1 MPKNPTTPKPSTPLK
16 QLNKFDQ
23 DSTNVYELL
32 VIGAGPA
39 GLTAAGRAGS
49 LGARVLVIEKNREP
63 GKKLTISGGGR
74 CNVTNAEVDIHRLV
88 HRYGKD
94 GKRLFSVLSGFTPSH
109 CIEFFQTQQV
119 PIKIEAEQRA
129 FPADDKAH
137 SIRDALVRFCE
148 RNGVEILTQTPV
160 KEIHSVPGSTILDH
174 FEISKDITDTKDTC
188 SQSSKVWKVTTSR
201 GQEYYGRSL
210 LLATGG
216 FARPETGST
225 GDGFGWLETLGHS
238 VRHPEPILVPI
249 RVSDPGHDKLMG
261 LSSQDWGLS
270 AYDPTGIKVISARGK
285 ILFTHFGLS
294 GPLVLNHSL
303 QIQELGK
310 LWDKHSGQTQPS
322 SNLSQ
327 KTKNPS
333 SGFHLFVDFFPG
345 TDHGTLDR
353 QLVELIQSSSRKNL
367 DTLLAVL
374 IPPRLVSQILS
385 TTNIP
390 GDLKAAQLSK
400 DQRKTIIQY
409 LKAFPRRYGGR
420 LGNDKAIVS
429 RGGVDLD
436 QVNFKTMESLVC
448 TGLFLAG
455 DILDFD
461 RPSGG
466 FSLQI
471 CWSTGW
477 RVGEVVGSRKD
488 TKTGSIIDTKVSTG
502 VDTIKT

>member
-1 MPKNPTTPKPSTPLK
+1 MPKNPTTPRPSTPLK
-16 QLNKFDQ
+16 QLSKFDQ
-23 DSTNVYELL
+23 DSTNVFDFL

-49 LGARVLVIEKNREP
+49 LGARVLVLEKNREP
-63 GKKLTISGGGR
+63 GKKLIISGGGR

-88 HRYGKD
+88 QRYGKE

-109 CIEFFQTQQV
+109 CIDFFQTQQV

-129 FPADDKAH
+129 FPADDRAQ
-137 SIRDALVRFCE
+137 SIRDALIRYCQS
-148 RNGVEILTQTPV
+148 NGVEILTQTPV
-160 KEIHSVPGSTILDH
+160 KEIYSVPGSIKYDQI
-174 FEISKDITDTKDTC
+174 EISKNTTDTTDTTDTS
-188 SQSSKVWKVTTSR
+188 SQSPNTWRVTTSR
-201 GQEYYGRSL
+201 GQEFVGRSL

-225 GDGFGWLETLGHS
+225 GDGFGWLEALGHTI
-238 VRHPEPILVPI
+238 RHPEPILVPI

-261 LSSQDWGLS
+261 LSSQDWGLT
-270 AYDPTGIKVISARGK
+270 AHNPDGTRVISARGK
-285 ILFTHFGLS
+285 VLFTHFGLS

-310 LWDKHSGQTQPS
+310 LWENHSGKAQLP
-322 SNLSQ
+322 SNLVQ
-327 KTKNPS
+327 KTGTSN
-333 SGFHLFVDFFPG
+333 SGLQLFVDFFPG
-345 TDHGTLDR
+345 LDHGTLDR
-353 QLVELIQSSSRKNL
+353 QLIELIQGSSKKNL

-374 IPPRLVSQILS
+374 IPPRLVGQVLS
-385 TTNIP
+385 FSNIP
-390 GDLKAAQLSK
+390 RDLKAAQLSK
-400 DQRKTIIQY
+400 DQRKVIIQY
-409 LKAFPRRYGGR
+409 LKAFPRRYAGK

-448 TGLFLAG
+448 PGLFLAG

-477 RVGEVVGSRKD
+477 RVGEVVGMM
-488 TKTGSIIDTKVSTG
+488 VQQP
-502 VDTIKT
+502 

>member
-1 MPKNPTTPKPSTPLK
+1 LPKNPTTLKPSTPLE
-16 QLNKFDQ
+16 QPNKSYQ
-23 DSTNVYELL
+23 DSTDILDLL

-49 LGARVLVIEKNREP
+49 LGARVLVFEKNREP
-63 GKKLTISGGGR
+63 GKKLIISGGGR

-88 HRYGKD
+88 QRYGKE

-109 CIEFFQTQQV
+109 CIDFFQTQKV
-119 PIKIEAEQRA
+119 PVKIETEQRA
-129 FPADDKAH
+129 FPADNKSH
-137 SIRDALVRFCE
+137 SIRDALVRYCE
-148 RNGVEILTQTPV
+148 HNGVEILTQTPV
-160 KEIHSVPGSTILDH
+160 KEIQGVLGSTMLDH
-174 FEISKDITDTKDTC
+174 IEVANNSKDSKHT
-188 SQSSKVWKVTTSR
+188 SSESPKIWRVTTSR
-201 GQEYYGRSL
+201 GQSYYGRSL

-225 GDGFGWLETLGHS
+225 GDGFGWLETLGHTIQ
-238 VRHPEPILVPI
+238 HPEPILVPI

-261 LSSQDWGLS
+261 LSSQDWGFS
-270 AYDPTGIKVISARGK
+270 AYDPTGTKVISARGK

-310 LWDKHSGQTQPS
+310 LWDKHSGQTQSS

-327 KTKNPS
+327 KTKKYS
-333 SGFHLFVDFFPG
+333 SGFQLFVDFFPG

-353 QLVELIQSSSRKNL
+353 QLVELIQGSSRKNL

-385 TTNIP
+385 TVNIP

-409 LKAFPRRYGGR
+409 LKAFPRRYSGR

-448 TGLFLAG
+448 SGLFLAG

-477 RVGEVVGSRKD
+477 RVGEVVGSRIN
-488 TKTGSIIDTKVSTG
+488 TKTGSKLDTKVSTG
-502 VDTIKT
+502 